1 MTLTSPAFRALTIAA
16 AVLAT
21 AITAALWNQVR
32 GRRTIRTLA
41 RLGLLMV
48 SYVLT
53 AIAVLVSI
61 NIAYGGLISSWGDLF
76 DNLSQ
81 GPPHQVR
88 PGHSPGTAPAPHS
101 ASVPPGAAFRPK

>member
-1 MTLTSPAFRALTIAA
+1 MTPTSPAFRALTIVA

-21 AITAALWNQVR
+21 AITAALWNRVR
-32 GRRTIRTLA
+32 GRRVIRTLT
-41 RLGLLMV
+41 RLGLLML

-76 DNLSQ
+76 DNLGQ
-81 GPPHQVR
+81 GPPHQVS
-88 PGHSPGTAPAPHS
+88 PVQPPGTAPTPHS
-101 ASVPPGAAFRPK
+101 APVPPGAAFRPK